1 MSVSLRRVSLF
12 HVADVLISAA
22 RPHRVLIAA
31 AAVAA
36 GVLACR
42 DTTTP
47 QAKAVNID
55 PSSTMGVGF
64 TSILIGRGNLG
75 PFHLQSEVAGYEIEL
90 QSDHNTDIA
99 VANIAITPGGFSG
112 WHYHPGP
119 VLVVVKSG
127 TITFY
132 SADAPNCAPRVHPAG
147 TSFTEQGGV
156 VGNAR
161 NEGAGDVAAVAT
173 FFAPPSSALR
183 VDAAVPENCANNQ
196 NSQKD

>member
-1 MSVSLRRVSLF
+1 MSVSLRTISLF
-12 HVADVLISAA
+12 RVAEVLISTA

-42 DTTTP
+42 ETTTP

-64 TSILIGRGNLG
+64 TSTLIGRGNLG

-90 QSDHNTDIA
+90 QSDHNTDVA
-99 VANIAITPGGFSG
+99 VANIAITPCGFSG

-127 TITFY
+127 TIT
-132 SADAPNCAPRVHPAG
+132 
-147 TSFTEQGGV
+147 
-156 VGNAR
+156 
-161 NEGAGDVAAVAT
+161 
-173 FFAPPSSALR
+173 
-183 VDAAVPENCANNQ
+183 
-196 NSQKD
+196 

>member
-1 MSVSLRRVSLF
+1 MSVPLRRVLS
-12 HVADVLISAA
+12 HVADVLIAA
-22 RPHRVLIAA
+22 ASPHRVLFAA

-64 TSILIGRGNLG
+64 TSTLIGRGNLG
-75 PFHLQSEVAGYEIEL
+75 PFNIKCKADGNDDNSVNKSGGDGYCAEL
-90 QSDHNTDIA
+90 KSRDNTDIA
-99 VANIAITPGGFSG
+99 VLNIGITPGGTSG

-132 SADAPNCAPRVHPAG
+132 SADDRNCAPKVHPA
-147 TSFTEQGGV
+147 
-156 VGNAR
+156 
-161 NEGAGDVAAVAT
+161 
-173 FFAPPSSALR
+173 
-183 VDAAVPENCANNQ
+183 
-196 NSQKD
+196 

>member
-1 MSVSLRRVSLF
+1 MSVPLRRVSLS
-12 HVADVLISAA
+12 HVADVLIAA
-22 RPHRVLIAA
+22 ASPHRVLFAA

-47 QAKAVNID
+47 QAKSVNID
-55 PSSTMGVGF
+55 PISTMGVGF
-64 TSILIGRGNLG
+64 TSTLIGRGNLG

-127 TITFY
+127 TITVY
-132 SADAPNCAPRVHPAG
+132 GADDRNCSPKVHPAG
-147 TSFTEQGGV
+147 TSFYERGGI

-161 NEGAGDVAAVAT
+161 NEGTVDVVGVAT
-173 FFAPPSSALR
+173 FFAPPGSALR
-183 VDAAVPENCANNQ
+183 FDAAAPENCA
-196 NSQKD
+196 K

>member
-1 MSVSLRRVSLF
+1 MSVSPRRVSLS
-12 HVADVLISAA
+12 HVADVLIAA
-22 RPHRVLIAA
+22 ANPHRVLFAA

-64 TSILIGRGNLG
+64 TSTLIARGNLG
-75 PFHLQSEVAGYEIEL
+75 PFHMKSKVAGYEVEL
-90 QSDHNTDIA
+90 KSRDNTDIA
-99 VANIAITPGGFSG
+99 VANIAITSGGSSG
-112 WHYHPGP
+112 WHSHPGP

-132 SADAPNCAPRVHPAG
+132 RADNPNCAADVYGPG
-147 TSFTEQGGV
+147 TSFTEQGGL
-156 VGNAR
+156 VGNAT
-161 NEGAGDVAAVAT
+161 NKGAVDVVAVAT
-173 FFAPPSSALR
+173 FFAPPGVALR
-183 VDAAVPENCANNQ
+183 IDAPAPDDCVSNQ
-196 NSQKD
+196 NFQKD